1 MTDMTEALPISTG
14 RRGGPPRSEE
24 ARLAILRATAR
35 LFLERGFGHLSI
47 EGIAAEAGV
56 GKQTIYR
63 WWPGKSDL
71 VAEALIEGMLMPEQV
86 VPRFDGT
93 LRDDLAR
100 WMRTVLAF
108 VDDPEH
114 DEMLKSLVAAG
125 TINPAIG
132 ERVRDNLGADADLVR
147 RLEQGVSDGELP
159 AEAPI
164 ASIVELLIGA
174 IVLRIVAR
182 SDADDGEAERLV
194 DIVLG
199 RYAPARE

>member
-1 MTDMTEALPISTG
+1 MTLTD
-14 RRGGPPRSEE
+14 RRGGAPRSEA

-35 LFLERGFGHLSI
+35 LFLEKGFAQLSI
-47 EGIAAEAGV
+47 EGIAAEAAV

-63 WWPGKSDL
+63 WWPTKSDL

-199 RYAPARE
+199 RYAPGRA

>member
-1 MTDMTEALPISTG
+1 VTD
-14 RRGGPPRSEE
+14 RRGGAPRSEA

-35 LFLERGFGHLSI
+35 LFLEKGFGQLSI

-63 WWPGKSDL
+63 WWPTKSDL

-199 RYAPARE
+199 RYAPGRE

>member
-1 MTDMTEALPISTG
+1 MTD
-14 RRGGPPRSEE
+14 RRGGAPRSEA

-35 LFLERGFGHLSI
+35 LFLEKGFAQLSI
-47 EGIAAEAGV
+47 EGIAAEAAV

-63 WWPGKSDL
+63 WWPTKSDL

>member
-1 MTDMTEALPISTG
+1 MTD
-14 RRGGPPRSEE
+14 RRGGAPRSEA

-35 LFLERGFGHLSI
+35 LFLEKGFGQLSI

-56 GKQTIYR
+56 SKQTIYR
-63 WWPGKSDL
+63 WWPTKSDL
-71 VAEALIEGMLMPEQV
+71 VAEALIEGMLMPERV

>member
-1 MTDMTEALPISTG
+1 MTD
-14 RRGGPPRSEE
+14 RRGGAPRSEA

-35 LFLERGFGHLSI
+35 LFLEKGFAQLSI
-47 EGIAAEAGV
+47 EGIAAEAAV

-63 WWPGKSDL
+63 WWPTKSDL

-199 RYAPARE
+199 RYAPGRA

>member
-1 MTDMTEALPISTG
+1 MTD
-14 RRGGPPRSEE
+14 RRGGAPRSEA

-35 LFLERGFGHLSI
+35 LFLEKGFAQLSI

-63 WWPGKSDL
+63 WWPTKSDL

>member
-1 MTDMTEALPISTG
+1 MTVTD
-14 RRGGPPRSEE
+14 RRGGAPRSEA

-35 LFLERGFGHLSI
+35 LFLEKGFAQLSI

-63 WWPGKSDL
+63 WWPTKSDL

-199 RYAPARE
+199 RYAPGRA

>member
-1 MTDMTEALPISTG
+1 MTVTD
-14 RRGGPPRSEE
+14 RRGGAPRSEA

-35 LFLERGFGHLSI
+35 LFLEKGFAQLSI
-47 EGIAAEAGV
+47 EGIAAEAAV

-63 WWPGKSDL
+63 WWPTKSDL

-199 RYAPARE
+199 RYAPGRA

>member
-1 MTDMTEALPISTG
+1 MTD
-14 RRGGPPRSEE
+14 RRGGAPRSEA

-35 LFLERGFGHLSI
+35 LFLEKGFGQLSI

-56 GKQTIYR
+56 GKQTVYR
-63 WWPGKSDL
+63 WWPTKSDL
-71 VAEALIEGMLMPEQV
+71 VAEALIEGMLMPERV

>member
-1 MTDMTEALPISTG
+1 MTVTD
-14 RRGGPPRSEE
+14 RRGGAPRSEA

-35 LFLERGFGHLSI
+35 LFLEKGFGQLSI

-63 WWPGKSDL
+63 WWPTKSDL

-199 RYAPARE
+199 RYAPGRA

>member
-1 MTDMTEALPISTG
+1 MTD
-14 RRGGPPRSEE
+14 RRGGAPRSE
-24 ARLAILRATAR
+24 AALLAILRATAR
-35 LFLERGFGHLSI
+35 LFLEKGFAQLSI
-47 EGIAAEAGV
+47 EGIAAEAAV

-63 WWPGKSDL
+63 WWPTKSDL

-199 RYAPARE
+199 RYAPGRA

>member
-1 MTDMTEALPISTG
+1 MTD
-14 RRGGPPRSEE
+14 RRGGAPRSEA

-35 LFLERGFGHLSI
+35 LFLEKGFGQLSI

-63 WWPGKSDL
+63 WWPTKSDL

>member
-1 MTDMTEALPISTG
+1 VTD
-14 RRGGPPRSEE
+14 RRGGAPRSEA

-35 LFLERGFGHLSI
+35 LFLEKGFGQLSI

-63 WWPGKSDL
+63 WWPTKSDL

>member
-1 MTDMTEALPISTG
+1 MTVTD
-14 RRGGPPRSEE
+14 RRGGAPRSEA

-35 LFLERGFGHLSI
+35 LFLEKGFGQLSI
-47 EGIAAEAGV
+47 EGIAAEAAV

-63 WWPGKSDL
+63 WWPTKSDL

>member
-1 MTDMTEALPISTG
+1 
-14 RRGGPPRSEE
+14 
-24 ARLAILRATAR
+24 
-35 LFLERGFGHLSI
+35 
-47 EGIAAEAGV
+47 
-56 GKQTIYR
+56 
-63 WWPGKSDL
+63 
-71 VAEALIEGMLMPEQV
+71 MPEQV

-199 RYAPARE
+199 RYAPGRE

>member
-1 MTDMTEALPISTG
+1 MTVTD
-14 RRGGPPRSEE
+14 RRGGAPRSEA

-35 LFLERGFGHLSI
+35 LFLEKGFGQLSI

-63 WWPGKSDL
+63 WWPTKSDL

-147 RLEQGVSDGELP
+147 RLEHGVSDGELP

-199 RYAPARE
+199 RYAPGRE

>member
-1 MTDMTEALPISTG
+1 MTD
-14 RRGGPPRSEE
+14 RRGGAPRSEA

-35 LFLERGFGHLSI
+35 LFLEKGFGQLSI

-63 WWPGKSDL
+63 WWPTKSDL

-132 ERVRDNLGADADLVR
+132 ERVRDNLGADADLVQ

>member
-1 MTDMTEALPISTG
+1 MTVTD
-14 RRGGPPRSEE
+14 RRGGAPRSEA

-35 LFLERGFGHLSI
+35 LFLEKGFAQLSI
-47 EGIAAEAGV
+47 EGIAAEAAV

-63 WWPGKSDL
+63 WWPTKSDL

>member
-1 MTDMTEALPISTG
+1 MTVTD
-14 RRGGPPRSEE
+14 RRGGAPRSEA

-35 LFLERGFGHLSI
+35 LFLEKGFGQLSI

-63 WWPGKSDL
+63 WWPTKSDL

-194 DIVLG
+194 DIALG

>member
-1 MTDMTEALPISTG
+1 MTD
-14 RRGGPPRSEE
+14 RRGGAPRSEA

-35 LFLERGFGHLSI
+35 LFLEKGFGQLSI

-63 WWPGKSDL
+63 WWPTKSDL

-199 RYAPARE
+199 RYAPGRE

>member
-1 MTDMTEALPISTG
+1 MTVTD
-14 RRGGPPRSEE
+14 RRGGAPRSEA

-35 LFLERGFGHLSI
+35 LFLEKGFGQLSI
-47 EGIAAEAGV
+47 EGIAAEAAV

-63 WWPGKSDL
+63 WWPTKSDL

-199 RYAPARE
+199 RYAPGRA

>member
-1 MTDMTEALPISTG
+1 MTD
-14 RRGGPPRSEE
+14 RRGGAPRSEA

-35 LFLERGFGHLSI
+35 LFLEKGFAQLSI

-63 WWPGKSDL
+63 WWPTKSDL

-199 RYAPARE
+199 RYAPGRA

>member
-1 MTDMTEALPISTG
+1 MTD
-14 RRGGPPRSEE
+14 RRGGAPRSEA

-35 LFLERGFGHLSI
+35 LFLEKGFGQLSI

-63 WWPGKSDL
+63 WWPTKSDL
-71 VAEALIEGMLMPEQV
+71 VAEALIEGMLMPERV

-199 RYAPARE
+199 RYAPGRE

>member
-1 MTDMTEALPISTG
+1 MTVTD
-14 RRGGPPRSEE
+14 RRGGAPRSEA

-35 LFLERGFGHLSI
+35 LFLDKGFAQLSI

-63 WWPGKSDL
+63 WWPTKSDL

-100 WMRTVLAF
+100 GMRTVLAF
-108 VDDPEH
+108 VDDPQH

-159 AEAPI
+159 AGAPI

-182 SDADDGEAERLV
+182 SDADDDEAERLV

-199 RYAPARE
+199 RYAPGRE

>member
-1 MTDMTEALPISTG
+1 MTD
-14 RRGGPPRSEE
+14 RRGGAPRSEA

-35 LFLERGFGHLSI
+35 LFLEKGFGQLSI
-47 EGIAAEAGV
+47 EGIAAEAAV

-63 WWPGKSDL
+63 WWPTKSDL

>member
-1 MTDMTEALPISTG
+1 MTVTD
-14 RRGGPPRSEE
+14 RRGGAPRSEA

-35 LFLERGFGHLSI
+35 LFLEKGFAQLSI
-47 EGIAAEAGV
+47 EGIAAEAAV

-63 WWPGKSDL
+63 WWPTKSDL

-132 ERVRDNLGADADLVR
+132 ERGSDNLGADADLVR

-199 RYAPARE
+199 RYAPGRA

>member
-1 MTDMTEALPISTG
+1 MTVTD
-14 RRGGPPRSEE
+14 RRGGAPRSEA

-35 LFLERGFGHLSI
+35 LFLEKGFGQLSI

-63 WWPGKSDL
+63 WWPTKSDL

>member
-1 MTDMTEALPISTG
+1 MTD
-14 RRGGPPRSEE
+14 RRGGAPRSEA

-35 LFLERGFGHLSI
+35 LFLEKGFGQLSI

-63 WWPGKSDL
+63 WWPTKSDL

-199 RYAPARE
+199 RYAPGRA